1 LKNPGTAEERIMLY
15 LAMTFW
21 LLVIVFTAWG
31 VHRLW
36 SGLIRPRTVN
46 SILLP
51 GTLVAQ
57 LGHVLGL
64 LVTGATVSNTTLYK
78 DDDSGEPETTKDAK
92 PKIPIV
98 GPLVIGMLPL
108 LACATA
114 IFFVARY
121 LGRGLVERMTETDVG
136 HTLPTTMAGVW
147 QLLRDQISLAEN
159 ALDAATGAEIGDWHV
174 WLFLYLVVCLTVRM
188 APFPGTM
195 RGSLGAI
202 VLLGL
207 AAAALGTFF
216 ASARTTIEAGW
227 SIMTLSVATLSFLLL
242 ASLAV
247 RGAVGLVKLL
257 AGNR

>member
-1 LKNPGTAEERIMLY
+1 MQLY
-15 LAMTFW
+15 VALTFW
-21 LLVIVFTAWG
+21 LLVIVFSAWG

-36 SGLIRPRTVN
+36 SGMVKPRTVN
-46 SILLP
+46 SVLLP

-92 PKIPIV
+92 PRIPII
-98 GPLVIGMLPL
+98 GPVIIGLLPL

-121 LGRGLVERMTETDVG
+121 IGAGLVERMTETPVASA
-136 HTLPTTMAGVW
+136 LPTTLAGVW
-147 QLLRDQISLAEN
+147 GLLRDQITLAEN
-159 ALDAATGAEIGDWHV
+159 AMNGALGADTGSWHA

-188 APFPGTM
+188 APFPGTL

-202 VLLGL
+202 LLLGIGC
-207 AAAALGTFF
+207 AIVGTFMQ
-216 ASARTTIEAGW
+216 STGSTVESGW
-227 SIMTLSVATLSFLLL
+227 AIMSLSVAVLSLLLL
-242 ASLAV
+242 ASLAI
-247 RGAVGLVKLL
+247 RGGVGLVKLL
-257 AGNR
+257 ASNK

>member
-1 LKNPGTAEERIMLY
+1 MLY
-15 LAMTFW
+15 VAMTFW
-21 LLVIVFTAWG
+21 LMVIVFCAWG
-31 VHRLW
+31 VHQLW

-78 DDDSGEPETTKDAK
+78 DESGEPETTKDAK
-92 PKIPIV
+92 PKIPII
-98 GPLVIGMLPL
+98 GPVIIGLLPL

-114 IFFVARY
+114 IFFVAQY
-121 LGRGLVERMTETDVG
+121 LGGGMVDQATQKSVAAA
-136 HTLPTTMAGVW
+136 LPESMPGVW
-147 QLLRDQISLAEN
+147 QLLRDHVTLAEN
-159 ALDAATGAEIGDWHV
+159 ALDAARSADTGRWQA
-174 WLFLYLVVCLTVRM
+174 WLFIYLLICLTVRM

-202 VLLGL
+202 LLLGVG
-207 AAAALGTFF
+207 AWAMGMVVPASGSAILG
-216 ASARTTIEAGW
+216 GW
-227 SIMTLSVATLSFLLL
+227 PIMSLSVATLSFLLL

-247 RGAVGLVKLL
+247 RGGVGLMRMLL
-257 AGNR
+257 GNK

>member
-1 LKNPGTAEERIMLY
+1 MLY
-15 LAMTFW
+15 VAMTFW
-21 LLVIVFTAWG
+21 LIVIVFCAWG
-31 VHRLW
+31 VHQLW

-78 DDDSGEPETTKDAK
+78 DESGEPETTKDAK
-92 PKIPIV
+92 PKIPII
-98 GPLVIGMLPL
+98 GPVIIGLLPL

-121 LGRGLVERMTETDVG
+121 LGGDMVSQATQKSVATA
-136 HTLPTTMAGVW
+136 LPDAMPGVW
-147 QLLRDQISLAEN
+147 QLLRDQVTLAEN
-159 ALDAATGAEIGDWHV
+159 ALDATRSADTRNWQA
-174 WLFLYLVVCLTVRM
+174 WLFIYLLICLTVRM

-202 VLLGL
+202 LLLGVG
-207 AAAALGTFF
+207 AWAIGMVVPASGSAILG
-216 ASARTTIEAGW
+216 GW
-227 SIMTLSVATLSFLLL
+227 PIMSLSVATLSFLLL

-247 RGAVGLVKLL
+247 CGGVRLMRMLL
-257 AGNR
+257 GNK